1 MREVLRPGHFP
12 AHEHAPGGVQPRG
25 HVEAGRQGGAGG
37 GLVPREELGG
47 GAGAGPEPGD
57 FRGGGGILFVPSFAG
72 MLPVASPRLLRPR
85 PVVSR
90 LAPTPS
96 GYLHLGNAVNFVLT
110 WLLTRQAE
118 GRLHLRIDDLDRAR
132 LRPAYLDN
140 IFRVID
146 WLGIDYDH
154 GPTGPDDFLRHHSQ
168 LLHLPAYNAVLR
180 RLAQQP
186 GLVQASQRT
195 RTGGPE
201 APVALE
207 TPGAAWRA
215 QVPTGTIIPL
225 ADAWQGNASVPLG
238 ALMPDFVVRKKDGVA
253 AYQVASVVD
262 DLRLGTTLIVRGLDL
277 QPSTAA
283 QLWLAGQLSETAAFN
298 AARVRFCHHAL
309 LTDAAGQKLS
319 KSQQRP
325 LDAGILGQSQG
336 RRAVYEA
343 VSQLLKLPRDAS
355 QSLRA
360 LQDHLRATPFP
371 SR

>member
-1 MREVLRPGHFP
+1 MRAAMSESL
-12 AHEHAPGGVQPRG
+12 
-25 HVEAGRQGGAGG
+25 
-37 GLVPREELGG
+37 
-47 GAGAGPEPGD
+47 
-57 FRGGGGILFVPSFAG
+57 
-72 MLPVASPRLLRPR
+72 

-110 WLLTRQAE
+110 WLLTRQA
-118 GRLHLRIDDLDRAR
+118 GGTLHLRIDDLDRAR

-154 GPTGPDDFLRHHSQ
+154 GPSGPDDFLRHHSQ
-168 LLHLPAYNAVLR
+168 LLHLPEYNRVLR
-180 RLAQQP
+180 RLALVP

-195 RTGGPE
+195 RTSGAD
-201 APVALE
+201 APVSLE

-215 QVPTGTIIPL
+215 HVPGGTEIQFT
-225 ADAWQGNASVPLG
+225 DAWQGETRVPLG
-238 ALMPDFVVRKKDGVA
+238 ALMPDFVVRKKDSVA

-262 DLRLGTTLIVRGLDL
+262 DLRLGTSLIVRGLDL

-298 AARVRFCHHAL
+298 ASRIHLYHHPL
-309 LTDAAGQKLS
+309 LTNKAGQKLS
-319 KSQQRP
+319 KSQQLP
-325 LDAGILGQSQG
+325 ADAGVLAEQEG

-343 VSQLLKLPRDAS
+343 VARLLELPIEAAE
-355 QSLRA
+355 SLAA
-360 LQDHLRATPFP
+360 LQQSFSSVNLAFLG
-371 SR
+371 

>member
-1 MREVLRPGHFP
+1 MSDH
-12 AHEHAPGGVQPRG
+12 
-25 HVEAGRQGGAGG
+25 
-37 GLVPREELGG
+37 
-47 GAGAGPEPGD
+47 
-57 FRGGGGILFVPSFAG
+57 S
-72 MLPVASPRLLRPR
+72 

-96 GYLHLGNAVNFVLT
+96 GFLHLGNAVNFVLT
-110 WLLTRQAE
+110 WLLTRQVVP
-118 GRLHLRIDDLDRAR
+118 GRAGGMLHLRIDDLDRAR

-154 GPTGPDDFLRHHSQ
+154 GPSGPDNFLRHHSQ
-168 LLHLPAYNAVLR
+168 LLHLPDYNRVLR

-201 APVALE
+201 APVSLE

-215 QVPTGTIIPL
+215 QVPAGTEIQF
-225 ADAWQGNASVPLG
+225 ADGWQGETSVPLG

-262 DLRLGTTLIVRGLDL
+262 DLRLGTNLIVRGLDL
-277 QPSTAA
+277 QASSAA
-283 QLWLAGQLSETAAFN
+283 QLWLAVQLSETTAFN
-298 AARVRFCHHAL
+298 RTQVHFFHHSL
-309 LTDAAGQKLS
+309 MTDAAGQKLS
-319 KSQQRP
+319 KSQQLP
-325 LDAGILGQSQG
+325 LDAGILAQEQG
-336 RRAVYEA
+336 KQAVFQA
-343 VSQLLKLPRDAS
+343 VAQLLKLPAEAAATLPTLQQAFTSVKR
-355 QSLRA
+355 SL
-360 LQDHLRATPFP
+360 P

>member
-1 MREVLRPGHFP
+1 MSDH
-12 AHEHAPGGVQPRG
+12 
-25 HVEAGRQGGAGG
+25 
-37 GLVPREELGG
+37 
-47 GAGAGPEPGD
+47 
-57 FRGGGGILFVPSFAG
+57 S
-72 MLPVASPRLLRPR
+72 

-96 GYLHLGNAVNFVLT
+96 GFLHLGNAVNFVLT
-110 WLLTRQAE
+110 WLLTRQVVP
-118 GRLHLRIDDLDRAR
+118 GRAGGTLHLRIDDLDRAR

-154 GPTGPDDFLRHHSQ
+154 GPSGPDNFLRHHSQ
-168 LLHLPAYNAVLR
+168 LLHLPDYNRVLR

-201 APVALE
+201 APVSLE

-215 QVPTGTIIPL
+215 QVPAGTEIQF
-225 ADAWQGNASVPLG
+225 ADGWQGEISVPLG

-262 DLRLGTTLIVRGLDL
+262 DLRLGTNLIVRGLDL
-277 QPSTAA
+277 QASSAA
-283 QLWLAGQLSETAAFN
+283 QLWLAVQLSETTAFN
-298 AARVRFCHHAL
+298 RTQVHFFHHSL
-309 LTDAAGQKLS
+309 MTDAAGQKLS
-319 KSQQRP
+319 KSQQLP
-325 LDAGILGQSQG
+325 LDAGILAQEQG
-336 RRAVYEA
+336 KQAVFQA
-343 VSQLLKLPRDAS
+343 VAQLLKLPAEAAATLPTLQQAFTSVKR
-355 QSLRA
+355 SL
-360 LQDHLRATPFP
+360 P